1 MTGRDGQHVGL
12 LYFDPFTHEGKR
24 SGAWMGE
31 FRSQESMDR
40 VVTPIVSND
49 CNFVQAS
56 AGKPS
61 LLSWTDATTLFHEFG
76 HALHGLCSKVTYP
89 SLAGTKVSG
98 DFVELPSQI
107 LERWLETPEVLS
119 RFALHC
125 ETGEPMSSD
134 LVAKIQRALTFNAGF
149 ATLEYLASALVDMKV
164 HLAGPVEV
172 APRTLE
178 KEILGQLGMPR
189 EVTMRHRMP
198 HFLHIFGDDGYS
210 AAYYSYLW
218 ADALAADA
226 WEVFLEAGGPWDSSV
241 ARAFY
246 DTILSAGN
254 TSEPDLAYRRFRGRD
269 VGIDALLRK
278 RGFL

>member
-1 MTGRDGQHVGL
+1 
-12 LYFDPFTHEGKR
+12 
-24 SGAWMGE
+24 
-31 FRSQESMDR
+31 
-40 VVTPIVSND
+40 
-49 CNFVQAS
+49 
-56 AGKPS
+56 
-61 LLSWTDATTLFHEFG
+61 
-76 HALHGLCSKVTYP
+76 
-89 SLAGTKVSG
+89 
-98 DFVELPSQI
+98 
-107 LERWLETPEVLS
+107 
-119 RFALHC
+119 
-125 ETGEPMSSD
+125 
-134 LVAKIQRALTFNAGF
+134 
-149 ATLEYLASALVDMKV
+149 
-164 HLAGPVEV
+164 
-172 APRTLE
+172 
-178 KEILGQLGMPR
+178 MPR